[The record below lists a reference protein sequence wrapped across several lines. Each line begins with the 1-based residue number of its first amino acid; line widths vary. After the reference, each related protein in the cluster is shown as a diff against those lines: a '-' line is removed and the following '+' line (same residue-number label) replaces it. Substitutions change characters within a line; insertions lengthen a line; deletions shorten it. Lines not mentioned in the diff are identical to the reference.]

1 MVAGDRDEGRWWQ
14 GLVICNAKNI
24 TAPKTTSEQSAY
36 HLFCLIVKCFSFS
49 RDKKQLFVDTKKWK
63 KIVCVCWRSARRR
76 CCISPANN
84 VCACQGLQKKFEN
97 VFHLKFFFEA
107 RQVLRRKCENDF
119 LLTKIIGYDFKLCLK
134 IISYVTENIEDWQGL
149 QWIAWK
155 WFSHSLISFLNY
167 LSRLAI
173 KSSFNFNLI

>member
-1 MVAGDRDEGRWWQ
+1 MKVAGGKVWLSATQKTLPHRKQQANNQLITCFVWLLSVFPFPVIKNSFLWIRKSEKKLFAFAGEALGEDVAFHRRIMFALVRDCKKS
-14 GLVICNAKNI
+14 LKI
-24 TAPKTTSEQSAY
+24 
-36 HLFCLIVKCFSFS
+36 FSF
-49 RDKKQLFVDTKKWK
+49 
-63 KIVCVCWRSARRR
+63 KI
-76 CCISPANN
+76 
-84 VCACQGLQKKFEN
+84 
-97 VFHLKFFFEA
+97 FFEA

-155 WFSHSLISFLNY
+155 WFSHSLISLLNY

>member
-1 MVAGDRDEGRWWQ
+1 MKVAGGKVWLSATQKTLPHRKQ
-14 GLVICNAKNI
+14 QANNQLI
-24 TAPKTTSEQSAY
+24 T
-36 HLFCLIVKCFSFS
+36 CFVWLLSVFPFP
-49 RDKKQLFVDTKKWK
+49 RDKKQLFVDTKQWK
-63 KIVCVCWRSARRR
+63 KIVCVCWRSVRRR